1 MKIIFDH
8 TNGFVIDDKI
18 FCEVWVELNGEKPE
32 ELLQNGFLPS
42 SKKDFWYQAQSC
54 RINCENITLSY
65 KRRKIISK
73 LTYDIL
79 NYGSIIDQVDSFF
92 SKYMENRNLSFQESY
107 KKNSELFELKV
118 MEIKLKN
125 KVVAYVRFSEFD
137 NVLLQTENAYD
148 TNIGNGLSLGTNSML
163 LLSLYGNSIKKK
175 YTYIYESYK
184 DYFSYKMT
192 IPNIEY
198 WEGEKWMSCDI

>member
-1 MKIIFDH
+1 
-8 TNGFVIDDKI
+8 
-18 FCEVWVELNGEKPE
+18 
-32 ELLQNGFLPS
+32 
-42 SKKDFWYQAQSC
+42 
-54 RINCENITLSY
+54 
-65 KRRKIISK
+65 
-73 LTYDIL
+73 
-79 NYGSIIDQVDSFF
+79 
-92 SKYMENRNLSFQESY
+92 MENRNLSFQESY